1 MTRSS
6 SSPAPGRPRSEQA
19 RRAVL
24 DAARTLFEEQG
35 YGAATIEA
43 IAARSGVA
51 KTTIYRSWPSRAAVM
66 VDVVVEMAT
75 TLVPPPR
82 GGDPIRAMAAE
93 LRGIASAVNGPMGR
107 LLTSL
112 LGDAQVEPQVRS
124 VLIERLFAPRSQ
136 ASATNISRAQTGG
149 TLRPDVP
156 PHVAIDLLVGPLFY
170 RMFVQHEP
178 VTDTFVKQVL
188 QYVVEG
194 LQPRAS
200 ATRGR
205 GRQTAPARGNRS
217 DE

>member
-6 SSPAPGRPRSEQA
+6 SAPVGRPRSDQA

-24 DAARTLFEEQG
+24 AAARTLFEKQG
-35 YGAATIEA
+35 YGAATIDA

-51 KTTIYRSWPSRAAVM
+51 KTTIYRSWPSRAAVL
-66 VDVVVEMAT
+66 VDVLVGMAA
-75 TLVPPPR
+75 TLVPPPA
-82 GGDPIRAMAAE
+82 GGDPMRAMAGE
-93 LRGIASAVNGPMGR
+93 LRGIAGAINGPLGR

-124 VLIERLFAPRSQ
+124 VLIERLFAPRTR
-136 ASATNISRAQTGG
+136 ASANNIGRAQAGG

-156 PHVAIDLLVGPLFY
+156 PHVAVDLLVGPLFY

-188 QYVVEG
+188 RYVVEG
-194 LQPRAS
+194 LQPS
-200 ATRGR
+200 AG
-205 GRQTAPARGNRS
+205 
-217 DE
+217 